1 MLKRSIL
8 EGFKNLI
15 RSFWLSA
22 TAISVLTVSLGSVAL
37 IASLSTTVNFTVRN
51 LDKLITIRAFL
62 REDFAEEKIP
72 SLLEN
77 VTKISNVDRT
87 KINYFD
93 REKAKKDLLENNQ
106 AVSKEFIERQ
116 IGSKDNLAWRFVE
129 ISPKDASSYG
139 QVIQGLRDIKMDGIE
154 EIWQDIPRDE
164 NFVSNINKLNR
175 WVRIIGIVLIVV
187 FATISVLV
195 MANILRI
202 TIYSHREEIE
212 IMRLV
217 GATNNYIRLP
227 FVMEGVYYNVFAAI
241 LVTLIFVPGYNAIVP
256 SLESWLGGGNLIP
269 NSRNLVLQIYFTLFL
284 VIFSGIGVGIA
295 TSYLAI
301 QRYLKL

>member
-62 REDFAEEKIP
+62 KEDFPEDKIP
-72 SLLEN
+72 SLLDN
-77 VTKISNVDRT
+77 INKISNVDKQ
-87 KINYFD
+87 KITYFD
-93 REKAKKDLLENNQ
+93 RDKAKKDLLENNQ
-106 AVSKEFIERQ
+106 AVSREFIERQ
-116 IGSKDNLAWRFVE
+116 IGSNENLAWRFIE
-129 ISPKDASSYG
+129 LSPKDASSYG
-139 QVIQGLRDIKMDGIE
+139 QVIQSLRDIKIDNIN

-164 NFVSNINKLNR
+164 NFVANINNLNR
-175 WVRIIGIVLIVV
+175 WVRIIGIVLIIV

-227 FVMEGVYYNVFAAI
+227 FVMEGVFYNVFAAI
-241 LVTLIFVPGYNAIVP
+241 FVTLIFVPSYNSLIP
-256 SLESWLGGGNLIP
+256 NLESWLGGGNLIP
-269 NSRNLVLQIYFTLFL
+269 NSSNLVLQIYLTLFF
-284 VIFSGIGVGIA
+284 VIFFGIGIGIA

>member
-72 SLLEN
+72 ILLEN
-77 VTKISNVDRT
+77 VTKISNVDKD
-87 KINYFD
+87 KIVYFD
-93 REKAKKDLLENNQ
+93 REKARADLLENNQ

-116 IGSKDNLAWRFVE
+116 VGGSDNLAWRFVE

-139 QVIQGLRDIKMDGIE
+139 QVIQALREIKIDGVE

-164 NFVSNINKLNR
+164 NFVSNINNLNR
-175 WVRIIGIVLIVV
+175 WVRIVGIILIIV

-227 FVMEGVYYNVFAAI
+227 FVMEGVYYNVFAAL
-241 LVTLIFVPGYNAIVP
+241 LVTLIFVPAYNTFVP
-256 SLESWLGGGNLIP
+256 NLENWLGGGNLIP
-269 NSRNLVLQIYFTLFL
+269 NSSNLVLQIYFTLFL

>member
-51 LDKLITIRAFL
+51 LDELITIRAFL
-62 REDFAEEKIP
+62 KEEFTEDRVPILLDNIAKIP
-72 SLLEN
+72 N
-77 VTKISNVDRT
+77 IDKDKTT
-87 KINYFD
+87 YFD

-106 AVSKEFIERQ
+106 AVSQEFIERQ
-116 IGSKDNLAWRFVE
+116 IGSTDNLAWRFVE
-129 ISPKDASSYG
+129 LSPKDANSYG
-139 QVIQGLRDIKMDGIE
+139 QVIQGLKDIKIDGME
-154 EIWQDIPRDE
+154 DVWQDIPRDE
-164 NFVSNINKLNR
+164 NFVSNINNLNR
-175 WVRIIGIVLIVV
+175 WVRIVGIALIII

-241 LVTLIFVPGYNAIVP
+241 FVTLIFIPAYNSVIP
-256 SLESWLGGGNLIP
+256 NLESWLGGGNLIP
-269 NSRNLVLQIYFTLFL
+269 NSSNLVLQIYLTLFL
-284 VIFSGIGVGIA
+284 VIFCGIGIGIA